1 MKIRSQASQQRD
13 DLDPM
18 VRDMVAVA
26 IRPKHREEAEAMVD
40 AIADERSGVTSTW
53 VMAAAAAR
61 PKKPD

>member
-1 MKIRSQASQQRD
+1 
-13 DLDPM
+13 M